1 MEAIVSEKISASH
14 ILIAHADGDR
24 SRVTRSKEE
33 ALETIEKIKAELDD
47 GGEFAALAGEHS
59 DCPSGKDG
67 GDLGSFGRHA
77 MVKEF
82 EDAAFALEV
91 GDASGVVE
99 TPFGYHLIQRTG

>member
-1 MEAIVSEKISASH
+1 MSEKIKASH
-14 ILIAHADGDR
+14 ILLAHADGER

-33 ALETIEKIKAELDD
+33 ALEAMEKIKAELDG
-47 GGEFAALAGEHS
+47 GGEFATLAAEHS
-59 DCPSGKDG
+59 DCPSGKEG

-91 GDASGVVE
+91 GESSGVVE
-99 TPFGYHLIQRTG
+99 TPFGYHLIHRTG